1 MLVHRSWQ
9 EGYAAGLSKRAAV
22 SFLLGIVIGAIATVS
37 LLIGTAFGQ
46 TIPPAAARYKHD
58 LTKIARSVWGLDAP
72 ISSLA
77 AQLHQESAFR
87 QDAVSFAG
95 ASGIAQFMRATAA
108 DMAQRYPELQPANVF
123 DPRWAMRAQSLLMRD
138 LYTSSAP
145 ALNTCHQYSF
155 ALASYNQ
162 GPRWTRLQREKSPAP
177 HRYFGATEYINPGKR
192 PSAFKETFNYPRRIM
207 LVLEPIYIDAGW
219 GPGQCMDFVGLG
231 R

>member
-46 TIPPAAARYKHD
+46 TVPPAAARYKHD

-123 DPRWAMRAQSLLMRD
+123 DPRWAMRAQSLYMRE
-138 LYTSSAP
+138 LYTMFPEARNNCER
-145 ALNTCHQYSF
+145 AAF
-155 ALASYNQ
+155 ALASYN
-162 GPRWTRLQREKSPAP
+162 GGGKWTRKRQALSEDPSRCLGLTCE
-177 HRYFGATEYINPGKR
+177 INPGIKASNQR
-192 PSAFKETFNYPRRIM
+192 ENRDYSRRI
-207 LVLEPIYIDAGW
+207 LLRLSPLYYEAQW
-219 GPGQCMDFVGLG
+219 GPAWCLSYVEGP
-231 R
+231 